1 MMEKCNPNSLIKLLP
16 CELQQSTELTKKWK
30 VMLGRLHMLQGL
42 EKKDENGFFFRS
54 NKDLCND
61 CGVSKQT
68 LTIGIRKFVQLGLI
82 QTKRGGLNKGA
93 SLYKVLENQTSLK
106 TQNQTSLKTQNQT
119 SLKTQNQTS
128 LKTQNQTSLI
138 SDREAQLLAE
148 NKELKQEIKE
158 LKKKLEKYQNQTSLI
173 SENQTSLI
181 LENQTSLISDREEF
195 EASVPQIEEVEA
207 DEYTQSD
214 APTLQ
219 SLRAYFKKKVDDI
232 QVDTDNDFYSTEG
245 ELKAECN
252 AYRFKLVSN
261 EFNALS
267 SSLESMLRK
276 KEREFVQ
283 IRQAK

>member
-119 SLKTQNQTS
+119 SL
-128 LKTQNQTSLI
+128 I

-173 SENQTSLI
+173 SENQTSLILENQTSLI